1 MTDKLISYL
10 KDGYF
15 AYLTESEDMKYFADF
30 TGEGAVLISAERK
43 IILTDGRYITSAS
56 RETSGFEIVSCLKHS
71 EYLKENNISIM
82 FKPDISYKK
91 YEAFKSSGIKA
102 ECLDIN
108 LDMLRRKKT
117 SDEIEHLK
125 KAAQIADEAFLE
137 ILTFIDEGMTEKE
150 IAARLD
156 YIMAL
161 KGSEKPSFDTICIGG
176 VNTCMP
182 HGVPSDYKLKK
193 GDFITMDFGATY
205 NGYHSDMTR
214 TVALGDIDE
223 EMALVYE
230 VVHIA
235 QSETQKE
242 IKAGASAKEIDKLA
256 RDIIAVNGFGEYFVH
271 STGHG
276 VGLKIHEYPN
286 LSQNSDAVLE
296 EGDVV
301 TVEPGIYIPEKFGV
315 RIENTVFVTK
325 NGAESLQNTPKEL
338 IIL

>member
-1 MTDKLISYL
+1 MTDKLIPYL
-10 KDGYF
+10 KDGF
-15 AYLTESEDMKYFADF
+15 VYLTEPEDMRYFAGF
-30 TGEGAVLISAERK
+30 TGEGAVLISKDRK
-43 IILTDGRYITSAS
+43 IILTDGRYMTSAS
-56 RETSGFEIVSCLKHS
+56 RETSGFEIVGCVKHG
-71 EYLKENNISIM
+71 EFIKENKMKIL

-91 YEAFKSSGIKA
+91 YETFKNDGIQA

-108 LDMLRRKKT
+108 FDMLRRKKT
-117 SDEIEHLK
+117 ADEIVCLK

-150 IAARLD
+150 VAARLD

-182 HGVPSDYKLKK
+182 HGVPSDYKFKK

-205 NGYHSDMTR
+205 KGYHSDMTR
-214 TVALGDIDE
+214 TVALGDVDE

-242 IKAGASAKEIDKLA
+242 IKAGLPAKDADKLA

-286 LSQNSDAVLE
+286 LSQNSDLVLE

-315 RIENTVFVTK
+315 RIENTVIVTA

>member
-1 MTDKLISYL
+1 MIEKLMPYIENKYIYL
-10 KDGYF
+10 SEK
-15 AYLTESEDMKYFADF
+15 EDMKYFSGF
-30 TGEGAVLISAERK
+30 TGEGAILVSRDRK
-43 IILTDGRYITSAS
+43 IILTDGRYMTSAR
-56 RETSGFEIVSCLKHS
+56 RETSGFEIINCVKHG
-71 EYLKENNISIM
+71 EFIKENQMEIL
-82 FKPDISYKK
+82 FKPEISYKK
-91 YEAFKSSGIKA
+91 YEEFKDVGK
-102 ECLDIN
+102 CLELNTDI
-108 LDMLRRKKT
+108 LRRKKT
-117 SDEIEHLK
+117 IEEIGYLK
-125 KAAQIADEAFLE
+125 KAAQIADEAFIE
-137 ILTFIDEGMTEKE
+137 ILTFIDEGMTERE
-150 IAARLD
+150 IAARLE

-161 KGSEKPSFDTICIGG
+161 KGSEAPSFETICIAG

-182 HGVPSDYKLKK
+182 HGKPSDYKIKK
-193 GDFITMDFGATY
+193 GDFITMDFGATF

-214 TVALGDIDE
+214 TVALGNIDE

-242 IKAGASAKEIDKLA
+242 IKSGKTSKEIDKLA
-256 RDIIAVNGFGEYFVH
+256 RDIIEVNGFKDYFVH

-286 LSQNSDAVLE
+286 LSQNSDAILE

-315 RIENTVFVTK
+315 RIENTVIVTE